1 MSRIFNIGSNTQF
14 NAGENDVVVS
24 WSEDSQECPRL
35 RLFLKHGFQYRLNPA
50 EMTTHRLK
58 DAAFLSVDD
67 AHWIVEN
74 MKGFIGWEVV
84 RPKIEVSTVQHQK
97 FIPIEKPQPKP
108 EVQAIVVLNDGETYS
123 SVKGSCIL
131 VISEEDASAIVN
143 DSKSIKDIKPILKIP
158 LA

>member
-1 MSRIFNIGSNTQF
+1 MNRIFNIGSNTQV

-24 WSEDSQECPRL
+24 WNEDPQASP

-50 EMTTHRLK
+50 EMTTHILK

-131 VISEEDASAIVN
+131 VISEEDASAIEN
-143 DSKSIKDIKPILKIP
+143 DAKSIKDIKPILKIP